1 MGRLLVVTSGKGG
14 VGKST
19 VAAGLG
25 CALARRGNAVLLL
38 DMDEGLRC
46 LDSMLGLSERTVFDL
61 GDVLTGSRPV
71 TDALLPVPG
80 YERFSLLAAPLRA
93 GVIQREAVEKLTGSL
108 VGRYDSLILDC
119 PAGID
124 RGFRFSVPPGSQALV
139 VVNPE
144 PVSVRDAAVVDG
156 ILEEMGI
163 SPRLM
168 VLNKLEKKR
177 MKKGCFPTVDSVMDL
192 SGLRLAAIVPYD
204 ETVAESAAKGE
215 PLDKG
220 RAARAFDRLAA
231 RLEGEE
237 APLPPMR
244 KI

>member
-19 VAAGLG
+19 VTAGLG
-25 CALARRGNAVLLL
+25 CALARRGRSVLLL

-61 GDVLTGSRPV
+61 GDVLRGERPLE
-71 TDALLPVPG
+71 DALLPVEG
-80 YERFSLLAAPLRA
+80 YESFFLLAAPLRA
-93 GVIQREAVEKLTGSL
+93 GVIDRAAVETLTGRLISQ
-108 VGRYDSLILDC
+108 YDDVILDC

-124 RGFRFSVPPGSQALV
+124 RGFRFSVPQGSQALV
-139 VVNPE
+139 VVNHE
-144 PVSVRDAAVVDG
+144 PVSVRDAAVVG
-156 ILEEMGI
+156 GMLEELGI
-163 SPRLM
+163 YPRLM
-168 VLNKLEKKR
+168 VLNKFDKKR
-177 MKKGCFPTVDSVMDL
+177 MQAGCFPTIDSVIDG

-204 ETVAESAAKGE
+204 DGVAVAAAKGQ

-220 RAARAFDRLAA
+220 RASRAFDRLAA
-231 RLEGEE
+231 RLDGEE
-237 APLPPMR
+237 AGLPPIG

>member
-1 MGRLLVVTSGKGG
+1 MGRLMVITSGKGG

-25 CALARRGNAVLLL
+25 CALARRGRSVLLL

-46 LDSMLGLSERTVFDL
+46 LDSMLGLSERTAFDL
-61 GDVLTGSRPV
+61 GDVLLDRRQV
-71 TDALLPVPG
+71 EDAVLPVEG
-80 YERFSLLAAPLRA
+80 YEGFFLMAAPLRP
-93 GVIQREAVEKLTGSL
+93 GVIQREAVQRLTGRL
-108 VGRYDSLILDC
+108 LDRYDDLILDC

-156 ILEEMGI
+156 LLEDMGI
-163 SPRLM
+163 YPRLM
-168 VLNKLEKKR
+168 VLNKFDRKSMR
-177 MKKGCFPTVDSVMDL
+177 SGCFPGIDSVMDGA
-192 SGLRLAAIVPYD
+192 GLRLAAIVPYD
-204 ETVAESAAKGE
+204 QAAARAAAMGE
-215 PLDKG
+215 PLEKG

-231 RLEGEE
+231 RLDGEE
-237 APLPPMR
+237 VPLPPIR

>member
-1 MGRLLVVTSGKGG
+1 MGRFLVVTSGKGG

-25 CALARRGNAVLLL
+25 CALTRRGRSVLLL

-46 LDSMLGLSERTVFDL
+46 LDSMLGLSEQTVFDL
-61 GDVLTGSRPV
+61 GDVLREERPLE
-71 TDALLPVPG
+71 DALLPVEG
-80 YERFSLLAAPLRA
+80 YERFFLLAAPLRA
-93 GVIQREAVEKLTGSL
+93 GVIDRAAVEALTGRLIS
-108 VGRYDSLILDC
+108 RYDDLILDC

-156 ILEEMGI
+156 MLEEMEI
-163 SPRLM
+163 YPRLM
-168 VLNKLEKKR
+168 VLNKFDKKR
-177 MKKGCFPTVDSVMDL
+177 MKVGCFPTIDSVIDG

-204 ETVAESAAKGE
+204 DGVAVAAAKGL
-215 PLDKG
+215 PLEKG
-220 RAARAFDRLAA
+220 RACRAFDRLAA
-231 RLEGEE
+231 RLDGEE
-237 APLPPMR
+237 IGLPPIGR
-244 KI
+244 I

>member
-25 CALARRGNAVLLL
+25 CALTRRGRSVLLL

-46 LDSMLGLSERTVFDL
+46 LDSMLGLSEQTVFDL
-61 GDVLTGSRPV
+61 GDVLREERPLE
-71 TDALLPVPG
+71 DALLPVEG
-80 YERFSLLAAPLRA
+80 YERFFLLAAPLRA
-93 GVIQREAVEKLTGSL
+93 GVIDRAAVEALTGRLIS
-108 VGRYDSLILDC
+108 RYDDLILDC

-156 ILEEMGI
+156 MLEEMGI
-163 SPRLM
+163 YPRLM
-168 VLNKLEKKR
+168 VLNKFDKKR
-177 MKKGCFPTVDSVMDL
+177 MKVGCFPTIDSVIDG

-204 ETVAESAAKGE
+204 DGVAVAAAKGL
-215 PLDKG
+215 PLEKG
-220 RAARAFDRLAA
+220 RACRAFDRLAA
-231 RLEGEE
+231 RLDGEE
-237 APLPPMR
+237 IGLPPIGR
-244 KI
+244 I